1 MQRVIHCR
9 RFFATEEEAKTFQK
23 EHGGVMYRN
32 VPRSRT
38 KQSYM
43 TELWY
48 GDEPA
53 YWATEK
59 PYCIAWNEIEK

>member
-9 RFFATEEEAKTFQK
+9 RFFATEGDAKSFQK

-32 VPRSRT
+32 VPSSRT

-43 TELWY
+43 TEL
-48 GDEPA
+48 
-53 YWATEK
+53 
-59 PYCIAWNEIEK
+59 